1 MGLCSKCFKHYQ
13 ERMGAG
19 ADASSA
25 PIAPAGEGASPA
37 PATAA
42 PAAPDAAPAAPPV
55 AVPAAA
61 PAAAAA
67 AAPASASPSPA
78 AVDPGPAPAGGGG
91 GRPATPAPPAA
102 PAAGVGGGEEED
114 GPPERPV
121 QKNPGRCWK
130 CNKKVGL
137 TGFKC
142 KCGYVFCGAHRY
154 AGEHECDFDYKTTG
168 REAIAKANPVV
179 VAPKLERF

>member
-1 MGLCSKCFKHYQ
+1 MESREEGAEASQPQLCAHGCGFFGNPANMGLCSKCFKHYQ

-25 PIAPAGEGASPA
+25 PIAPAGEAASPA

-78 AVDPGPAPAGGGG
+78 AVDPGTAPAGG
-91 GRPATPAPPAA
+91 
-102 PAAGVGGGEEED
+102 GGGEEED

-130 CNKKVGL
+130 CNKKAGL

-154 AGEHECDFDYKTTG
+154 AGGAGSATRRSG
-168 REAIAKANPVV
+168 
-179 VAPKLERF
+179 

>member
-25 PIAPAGEGASPA
+25 PIAPAGEAASPA

-78 AVDPGPAPAGGGG
+78 AVDPGPVPARGGGG
-91 GRPATPAPPAA
+91 SQATPATPAA

>member
-91 GRPATPAPPAA
+91 SQATPATPAA

>member
-1 MGLCSKCFKHYQ
+1 
-13 ERMGAG
+13 MGAG

-25 PIAPAGEGASPA
+25 PIAPAGEA

-78 AVDPGPAPAGGGG
+78 AVDPGPAP
-91 GRPATPAPPAA
+91 
-102 PAAGVGGGEEED
+102 
-114 GPPERPV
+114 ERPV
-121 QKNPGRCWK
+121 QKNPGRFWK